1 MSESKKKIG
10 EEEWEEQL
18 KQIVPNKS
26 EMNKLIM
33 NFLVVE
39 GYKNAAMKFEEESG
53 VKGNYLLNT
62 FS

>member
-39 GYKNAAMKFEEESG
+39 GYKNAAMKFEKESG